1 TDLPVVAAGGIGD
14 GAAVAA
20 VLAAGA
26 RAAQLG
32 TAFLRADEAGTH
44 PAHRD
49 ALGGGPTAI
58 TRAFTGRRARG
69 LVNRVMREHP
79 DAPSAYPHIHHLTAP
94 LRAAARAAG
103 DPGGFNLWAG
113 QAHDL

>member
-1 TDLPVVAAGGIGD
+1 ARDAGARGLVAQGAEAGGHRGAFDDRDERDIGLLALLRLVAAETDLPVVAAGGIGD

-44 PAHRD
+44 PAHRE

-69 LVNRVMREHP
+69 L
-79 DAPSAYPHIHHLTAP
+79 
-94 LRAAARAAG
+94 
-103 DPGGFNLWAG
+103 
-113 QAHDL
+113 